1 MLDGISLQ
9 IKRDL
14 WKKMWVLRSDTVL
27 SIYIWLLELW
37 QLRCAHNETDSSK
50 DQASKLGMTEQKRW
64 RGLCPW
70 SQSLDFL
77 LHDTV
82 SPFCLNHFELSF
94 LLPTAEIILID
105 TVGRKKNLCATP
117 FPWWRKKNMKLWSL
131 FSFLYAT
138 QIVLPVLDVNKG
150 SSWLVGET

>member
-14 WKKMWVLRSDTVL
+14 WKKMWVLQSDTVL

-77 LHDTV
+77 LHDTI

-105 TVGRKKNLCATP
+105 TVGRKKSLCYSLP
-117 FPWWRKKNMKLWSL
+117 LMEKEEHEIMKPLLFLVCYPDSPSSL
-131 FSFLYAT
+131 GCK
-138 QIVLPVLDVNKG
+138 QR
-150 SSWLVGET
+150 